1 MRNEL
6 TGCLL
11 LAEEFG
17 EVFVRGGI
25 VFWQSWFCVLVMI
38 LICQPL
44 LYV

>member
-1 MRNEL
+1 MKNEL

-11 LAEEFG
+11 LAEGSG

-25 VFWQSWFCVLVMI
+25 VFRQSWFCVLVMI